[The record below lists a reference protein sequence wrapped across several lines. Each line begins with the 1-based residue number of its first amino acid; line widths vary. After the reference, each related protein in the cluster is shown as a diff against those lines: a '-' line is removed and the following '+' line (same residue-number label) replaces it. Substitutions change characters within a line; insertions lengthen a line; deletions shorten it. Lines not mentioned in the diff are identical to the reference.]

1 MMINAFK
8 DYLRQMCMVASIYLT
23 VVLALERYLAISKP
37 IQALIDTSRNGS
49 DTSLSIYEI
58 LGSVFFIYISFSSWK
73 GIGKFAYN

>member
-49 DTSLSIYEI
+49 DTSLSIHEI
-58 LGSVFFIYISFSSWK
+58 LGSVFFIYILFSSWK
-73 GIGKFAYN
+73 GIGKFT

>member
-1 MMINAFK
+1 MINAFK

-58 LGSVFFIYISFSSWK
+58 LGSVFFIYISFSS
-73 GIGKFAYN
+73 